1 MRIATAL
8 AALTLAATLVAQ
20 APAPTPEE
28 ASIIANIKTLRA
40 TPDAERGAKTAGI
53 ALDIRNLP
61 AGPHKV
67 RLANGLANLATEGD
81 FGRKNLQEVTTTL
94 ADSLRETPQP
104 DTDGQPAAAYTE
116 LAELV
121 RYEGMTTTLST
132 PELKRADDILIQH
145 DHEVE
150 HADFT
155 LTDLHGK
162 QWTLSSLR
170 GKVVVV
176 NFWATWCPPCRKEM
190 PDLDAIYEHDKKDGL
205 VILSISDEDR
215 DKVAPYIDKV
225 DYHPT
230 VLLDPGSKVHQI
242 FHVEGIPHSFVFDR
256 SGHLV
261 AQSIDMRTLYQ
272 FQAMLQKAGLKP

>member
-132 PELKRADDILIQH
+132 PELKRADDILIRH

-150 HADFT
+150 QADFT

>member
-132 PELKRADDILIQH
+132 PELKRADDILIRH

-150 HADFT
+150 QADFT

-256 SGHLV
+256 TGHLV
-261 AQSIDMRTLYQ
+261 AQSIDMRTLHQ